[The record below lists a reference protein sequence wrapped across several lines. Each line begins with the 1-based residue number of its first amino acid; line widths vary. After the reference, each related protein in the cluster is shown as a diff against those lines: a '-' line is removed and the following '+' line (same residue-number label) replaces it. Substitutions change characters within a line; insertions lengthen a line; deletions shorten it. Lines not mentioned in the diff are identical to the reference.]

1 MVQTIQAS
9 KIEAIAQL
17 IELFGLEK
25 VDDPRF
31 FPEWQEDLPEL
42 DALERQALDSIKKD
56 YIYLSR
62 YNNLEPI
69 VKMVMI
75 GPLLKLA
82 GFYSPPFRVK
92 AEHKVELVTED
103 EGTLVRGMLD
113 LLVLHDCFWTML
125 IEAKRVQYSL
135 DAGIPQALFYMLG
148 EPDPGKP
155 VFALV
160 TNGPD
165 FQFLK
170 LVRSDVP
177 RYSES
182 DRFYLTNRH
191 DELYQV
197 LQILKK
203 FGQLVQQ

>member
-9 KIEAIAQL
+9 KIEEIGQL
-17 IELFGLEK
+17 IDLFGLEQAQ
-25 VDDPRF
+25 DPLF
-31 FPEWQEDLPEL
+31 FSEWQENLPEL
-42 DALERQALDSIKKD
+42 TVAEQQALDSIRAD
-56 YIYLSR
+56 YSYLSR

-75 GPLLKLA
+75 GPMLKLA

-103 EGTLVRGMLD
+103 EGTIVRGTLD
-113 LLVLHDCFWTML
+113 LLVLHDRFWTML

-148 EPDPGKP
+148 EPDPGQP
-155 VFALV
+155 VFGLV

-170 LVRSDVP
+170 LARQDRP
-177 RYSES
+177 KYAES
-182 DRFYLTNRH
+182 DRFYITNRN
-191 DELYQV
+191 DELYRV
-197 LQILKK
+197 LQILKRL
-203 FGQLVQQ
+203 GQLVQQ